1 MCKTVVLL
9 THDLR
14 TDESIGKQR
23 KPTQK
28 VVLIFWQP
36 QIDNIRTEISL
47 YEAEIMETLD
57 LLEKFLND
65 LKH

>member
-1 MCKTVVLL
+1 MCETVVLL

-28 VVLIFWQP
+28 VVLIFCSHKLTTFEPKYHCMRQKSWKLW
-36 QIDNIRTEISL
+36 IC
-47 YEAEIMETLD
+47 
-57 LLEKFLND
+57 
-65 LKH
+65 